1 MAQSARSGAA
11 QLPAARAA
19 QAVRIAEQEQAK
31 DATFAALTG
40 KKTVETAVTLLD
52 AEIARLLTENSL
64 VETLTAKQL
73 TDGKENASEALQR
86 GTGAVARDYGYDGPM
101 KSMPVG
107 IAKEIYI
114 QRYIVEPKFD
124 KVLLLS
130 PAVGTKLVDMGVNT
144 GPGRATRTFQQTL
157 NDLNKGD
164 RDYPPVEIDGAMG
177 NRTLTAY
184 SALEKHRGRVKA
196 CELTLKLIDG
206 YQTTYYVTL
215 AKNPANASFIVGWL
229 DHRIGNVDAERC
241 SEVVQ

>member
-1 MAQSARSGAA
+1 MANPIRNVPGKAWGS
-11 QLPAARAA
+11 L
-19 QAVRIAEQEQAK
+19 
-31 DATFAALTG
+31 AALIAAVVVGVVNIEGGYVNDPNDSGGETNHG
-40 KKTVETAVTLLD
+40 VTV
-52 AEIARLLTENSL
+52 
-64 VETLTAKQL
+64 
-73 TDGKENASEALQR
+73 
-86 GTGAVARDYGYDGPM
+86 AVARDYGYDGPM

-157 NDLNKGD
+157 NDLSRGG

-206 YQTTYYVTL
+206 YQTTYYATL
-215 AKNPANASFIVGWL
+215 AKNPANASFLVGWL
-229 DHRIGNVDAERC
+229 DHRVGNVPAERC